1 MASGDSLWLNTKA
14 NKGEAVLIFPWV
26 LGFRRCQGSEAVSS
40 FGKHFF
46 NSSFYIYKKICVT
59 FSWGKLS
66 NTHQQSLPLV
76 QCYSS
81 VLSGPRPALWQ
92 RRPQS
97 VDYYYHITQYLMEK
111 YRLSFLSTV
120 CNLSFIVFP
129 HFTKFWRWCCTSKC
143 DTTAWQHIQA
153 AAVRWITQE
162 RLRKM
167 MDSQI
172 NVSAVV
178 SPLLSAESNL
188 EWFTILTRRKAFG
201 LPVSDGAGSDVAIP
215 CVHHLMEIHVTR

>member
-1 MASGDSLWLNTKA
+1 M
-14 NKGEAVLIFPWV
+14 
-26 LGFRRCQGSEAVSS
+26 
-40 FGKHFF
+40 
-46 NSSFYIYKKICVT
+46 T
-59 FSWGKLS
+59 FSWGKLL

-76 QCYSS
+76 QYYSS

-97 VDYYYHITQYLMEK
+97 VDCYYHIAQYLMEK
-111 YRLSFLSTV
+111 NRPSFLSTV
-120 CNLSFIVFP
+120 CNLIFIVFA
-129 HFTKFWRWCCTSKC
+129 HFTKFWRRCCTSKC
-143 DTTAWQHIQA
+143 DTTAWQHIRA

-162 RLRKM
+162 RFRKM

-201 LPVSDGAGSDVAIP
+201 LPAFDGAGSDVDIP